1 MGYRPLTV
9 RNHWVPLI
17 TLNKVHHLFP
27 WNNYTVYSE
36 RSLTSHLLK
45 GSNKQPKAVL
55 LSHLN
60 SRPIPHK
67 QQVPAVW
74 AGCST
79 EVLSCLYLS
88 PSFWRPFSPSR
99 PSLSAASSYPP
110 FLECNEVV
118 PTPMVPSYVFQT
130 LQFSLRQLSFCW
142 IDHVLI
148 YSFNTFSGTSAMDW
162 DRSKPW
168 GYSVKKPSQTL
179 LLREIFI
186 QRVWGGVSNN
196 KK

>member
-60 SRPIPHK
+60 SPPIPHK

-142 IDHVLI
+142 ISWWIEDGGWMWGMLSFQSLAAFLLI
-148 YSFNTFSGTSAMDW
+148 SDIKHNMELGGLSSFC
-162 DRSKPW
+162 KPLCLVNM
-168 GYSVKKPSQTL
+168 GL
-179 LLREIFI
+179 
-186 QRVWGGVSNN
+186 G
-196 KK
+196 